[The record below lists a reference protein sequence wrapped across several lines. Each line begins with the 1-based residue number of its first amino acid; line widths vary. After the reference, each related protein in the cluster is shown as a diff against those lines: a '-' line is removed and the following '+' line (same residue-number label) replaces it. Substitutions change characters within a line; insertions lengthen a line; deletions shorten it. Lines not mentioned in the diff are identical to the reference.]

1 MPLFHTRK
9 VSRDETQRRLEQR
22 LVVAK
27 ESPESTFDLSD
38 CGITELPKDVFSL
51 CRVLRKQTVLL
62 NDNDLPNLKGGGQLK
77 DLADARIL
85 VLSNNRLTSLP
96 ADLDELRSLQVL
108 DVANNKLKSLP
119 KAIGGLSS
127 LQTLDVQGNNL
138 QSLPLEIG
146 NLKLLRSLNVS
157 NNPKLDALPASLA
170 YCRLLE
176 EITLDMDKISVP
188 PKGAGIEYE
197 PSSKQILKSLDP
209 ACDSC
214 HSSVDPIDKLVADAL
229 NSHSVDQ
236 DKKQEQMWM
245 LEKQMRELDSEQ
257 QALANQAN
265 RSHDDLL
272 QRIQQAEADMD
283 SDILWEQYK
292 QESRRDNMSSLMAAD
307 EQLNSDTVAMIL
319 QINERSGKREA
330 LLDQLE
336 IEKLRTDHLVKVTQ
350 DEEERLRKEEVI
362 GKFLNLVT
370 GPQLASKYWKH
381 MTKKNGSDGQGAQ
394 PRPYRAQALRL
405 IPDVASMARL
415 LENRRNQER
424 ILNEYESTRQ
434 QAMRDA
440 IKSEVEANS
449 QVQDVLSEQDQDRGS
464 LKRQISTQEHAQMQA
479 IQALQLQKDAKHR
492 RLTDQ
497 IGMLQ
502 DELAYLT
509 AVELEKRDEEQEAE
523 KVALAAKRESIT
535 SLMSQLVDQQRQ
547 REGEL
552 MKRLVEMEER
562 RVTDVED
569 YWLIQYQRLLDSKPQ
584 SLLEKECDH
593 VIADVLKEA
602 EAEQYC
608 SLFARHR
615 ITWKMLKSMTSE
627 ELKEMGIHERGIRK
641 GIMAVVEARALVE
654 GKARRKEKE
663 ISQAEDPER
672 SHPQPSAPPVEA
684 TATPTMSNCSL
695 YPECVIC
702 LDNRSDVV
710 MLPCGHVCCCSNCA
724 GAVSA
729 CPICRQTL
737 SQRVRM
743 YIS

>member
-188 PKGAGIEYE
+188 PKEITQQGVAAILKYLCQCAGIEYE

-214 HSSVDPIDKLVADAL
+214 HSSVDPIDKLVA
-229 NSHSVDQ
+229 

-362 GKFLNLVT
+362 
-370 GPQLASKYWKH
+370 
-381 MTKKNGSDGQGAQ
+381 
-394 PRPYRAQALRL
+394 
-405 IPDVASMARL
+405 ASMARL